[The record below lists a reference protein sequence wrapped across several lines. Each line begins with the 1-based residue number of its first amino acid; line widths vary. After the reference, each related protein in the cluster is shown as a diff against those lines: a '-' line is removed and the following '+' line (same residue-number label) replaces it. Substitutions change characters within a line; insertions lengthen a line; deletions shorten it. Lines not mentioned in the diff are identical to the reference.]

1 MESDRESLSAA
12 HPWIAGPDPAELRD
26 AWRRRSLASGWL
38 AAEDWD
44 SDAVRAVVAAACG
57 TGTLSLACDRL
68 GRSRATAGIGIAET
82 IDDLAALFGVLDD
95 SAARVGPAHSG
106 LAERGPA
113 HGGPAESG
121 PAERGPAESG
131 PAHSGPAEGG
141 PTGGGLPLPLVCS
154 IAAGWAEEGLAQL
167 SGGGCEDPLSGLA
180 TVPYLRTR
188 LAELYREA
196 TQGGTNPAD
205 THRLLVV
212 SLPSRPDPWRRMAL
226 AIVVGHDLR
235 TAFPG
240 GETLSL
246 ARRNGITGTGLAI
259 ALVRVRAD
267 LPMRYA
273 RLRRTI
279 RGSLDAQI
287 RMTRLPSL
295 LPEALRLVDELGP

>member
-95 SAARVGPAHSG
+95 SAARV
-106 LAERGPA
+106 
-113 HGGPAESG
+113 
-121 PAERGPAESG
+121 G

>member
-1 MESDRESLSAA
+1 MESDRERPSAA
-12 HPWIAGPDPAELRD
+12 HPWTTGPDPAELRD

-44 SDAVRAVVAAACG
+44 SDAVHAVAAAACG
-57 TGTLSLACDRL
+57 TGTLSLACDQL

-82 IDDLAALFGVLDD
+82 IDDLAALFAVLDD
-95 SAARVGPAHSG
+95 S
-106 LAERGPA
+106 
-113 HGGPAESG
+113 
-121 PAERGPAESG
+121 PAERGPVGCG
-131 PAHSGPAEGG
+131 PAG
-141 PTGGGLPLPLVCS
+141 GGGLPLPLVCS

-167 SGGGCEDPLSGLA
+167 SGSGCEDPLSGLA

-188 LAELYREA
+188 LAELYREG
-196 TQGGTNPAD
+196 TQSGTSPAD

-235 TAFPG
+235 AAFPG

-279 RGSLDAQI
+279 RGGLDAQL
-287 RMTRLPSL
+287 RMTRLPGL
-295 LPEALRLVDELGP
+295 LPEALRLVDELAP

>member
-95 SAARVGPAHSG
+95 SAARV
-106 LAERGPA
+106 
-113 HGGPAESG
+113 
-121 PAERGPAESG
+121 G

-246 ARRNGITGTGLAI
+246 TRRNGITGTGLAI